1 MSIVYSNLQCF
12 NVSLYNGL
20 STELEIRKHFCT
32 RTRSLLSKAEKNMP
46 QKFSNAFQII
56 EISEEFNTFSLIML
70 KMALSKQN
78 PKILL
83 TLDPIQGSIL
93 SEF

>member
-1 MSIVYSNLQCF
+1 
-12 NVSLYNGL
+12 
-20 STELEIRKHFCT
+20 
-32 RTRSLLSKAEKNMP
+32 MP